1 MPVQIFGAYADV
13 TMLNRVFNDQSPA
26 NAVYVNQVAA
36 VESIGI
42 TAFAQRFG
50 AGYTSLTEDMLSAKL
65 LMNLGVLPNSGLQA
79 ALRDYLVSVG
89 KANVGIVALQLG
101 RILSGLENAT
111 GDHSVYAA
119 AAVKWNDE
127 VTASYIYSSNPANSG
142 PIVSPGPDLP
152 VGVTLS
158 LTAEADAL
166 SPSSAQAK
174 FKTTAYDDTIVATT
188 AGFLSTADSI
198 DGAGGMDTLRATLA
212 AGATVAPTLQ
222 SVERVFIQAGA
233 KSKFGVSGATGIT
246 ELWRESTAGPA
257 EFDGVDLATTVGIRN
272 INGTGSGGSGALTVA
287 FAGTSGSADTANL
300 VLFRA
305 AGNDEVIVDA
315 VENLNVRTQGFSSTD
330 GAANTARITANAA
343 EKIVLTGEQALKTT
357 VVGAQVSVID
367 ASALTGALSLAFAT
381 TQRAVTIT
389 GGKGADTFVINDASG
404 AQVTIAAG
412 DGADTITVGA
422 ANAHSITL
430 GGGADTLNLTGL
442 AGAAAK
448 DLDTSFSTG
457 LGWSAIVVTDFV
469 SGTDRLVLAAETA
482 TAKATPTSL
491 QLAGISDASSLL
503 DATAL
508 AATTAGANKA
518 IVFRYGADTY
528 ILVNDAVATL
538 NANDSLVKLAG
549 VSSLA
554 DASWASA

>member
-13 TMLNRVFNDQSPA
+13 TMLNRAFNDQSPSH
-26 NAVYVNQVAA
+26 NVYVNQVAA
-36 VESIGI
+36 VVPIGI

-50 AGYTSLTEDMLSAKL
+50 AGFTALTEDALSTKL
-65 LMNLGVLPNSGLQA
+65 LMNLSVLPNAGLQT

-111 GDHSVYAA
+111 GDLSVYAA
-119 AAVKWNDE
+119 AAVKWNEE
-127 VTASYIYSSNPANSG
+127 VTASHAYSSNPANSG
-142 PIVSPGPDLP
+142 PIVPPGPDLP

-158 LTAEADAL
+158 LTADVDAI
-166 SPSSAQAK
+166 SPLAAQAK
-174 FKTTAYDDTIVATT
+174 FKTTAYNDTIVATT
-188 AGFLSTADSI
+188 AGFLSSADSI
-198 DGAGGMDTLRATLA
+198 DGAGGVDTLRATLA
-212 AGATVAPTLQ
+212 AGATVAPMLQ

-233 KSKFGVSGATGIT
+233 NSKFGVSGATGIT
-246 ELWRESTAGPA
+246 ELWRESAAGPA
-257 EFDGVDLATTVGIRN
+257 EFDGVDLATTVGIRS
-272 INGTGSGGSGALTVA
+272 ITGSGGSGALTVV
-287 FAGTSGSADTANL
+287 FAGTSGGADTANL

-315 VENLNVRTQGFSSTD
+315 VENLNVRSQGFSSTD

-381 TQRAVTIT
+381 TQKAVTIT
-389 GGKGADTFVINDASG
+389 GGRGPDTFVINDASG
-404 AQVTIAAG
+404 AQVIVAAG
-412 DGADTITVGA
+412 EGGDTITIGA
-422 ANAHSITL
+422 GNAHRITL

>member
-1 MPVQIFGAYADV
+1 MPVQVSGTYADV
-13 TMLNRVFNDQSPA
+13 TMLNRAFNDQSPA

-36 VESIGI
+36 VEPIGI
-42 TAFAQRFG
+42 TAFALRFG
-50 AGYTSLTEDMLSAKL
+50 AGFVNQTEAQLSAKL
-65 LMNLGVLPNSGLQA
+65 LGNLGVLPNEGLQT

-111 GDHSVYAA
+111 GDLSVYSA

-127 VTASYIYSSNPANSG
+127 VTTSYIYSSNPANSG
-142 PIVSPGPDLP
+142 GAVPPGPDLP
-152 VGVTLS
+152 KGVTLS
-158 LTAEADAL
+158 LTAEADAI
-166 SPSSAQAK
+166 SPLAAQAK

-188 AGFLSTADSI
+188 AGFVSTADSI

-212 AGATVAPTLQ
+212 AGATVVPTLQ
-222 SVERVFIQAGA
+222 SIEKVFIQAGA
-233 KSKFGVSGATGIT
+233 NSKFGVSSATGIT
-246 ELWRESTAGPA
+246 ELWRESAAGPA

-272 INGTGSGGSGALTVA
+272 TTGSGGSGALTVV
-287 FAGTSGSADTANL
+287 FAGTSGGADTANL

-315 VENLNVRTQGFSSTD
+315 VEHLNVRSQVVSLTD

-430 GGGADTLNLTGL
+430 GGGADALNLTGL

-448 DLDTSFSTG
+448 DMDTSYSAG
-457 LGWSAIVVTDFV
+457 LGGSAIVVTDFV
-469 SGTDRLVLAAETA
+469 SGTDRLALTAETP
-482 TAKATPTSL
+482 TAKAVPTSL
-491 QLAGISDASSLL
+491 QLAGISESSSLL
-503 DATAL
+503 DAAAL

-518 IVFRYGADTY
+518 IAFRYGVDTY
-528 ILVNDAVATL
+528 ILVNDSVAAL
-538 NANDSLVKLAG
+538 GVNDSLVRLSG
-549 VSSLA
+549 VSALA
-554 DASWASA
+554 DASWIVA